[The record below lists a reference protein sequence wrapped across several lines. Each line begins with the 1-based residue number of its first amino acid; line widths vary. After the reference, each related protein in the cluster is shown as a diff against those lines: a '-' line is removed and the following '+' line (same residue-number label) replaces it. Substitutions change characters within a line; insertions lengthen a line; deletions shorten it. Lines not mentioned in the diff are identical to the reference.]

1 MIHRSGKI
9 AVGKGDSAE
18 RFSAQD
24 FSRRRL
30 SIQTKEKAW
39 LRTEVGVPPTV
50 ENDAGDISLRVKSV
64 AGKHRCHLL
73 ADLPF
78 VVAKPSAEQFRAA
91 AIPLLLGA

>member
-24 FSRRRL
+24 LSRRRL

-39 LRTEVGVPPTV
+39 LRTEVGVAPAV
-50 ENDAGDISLRVKSV
+50 ENDAGGITLRVKSV
-64 AGKHRCHLL
+64 AGEHCGHQL

-78 VVAKPSAEQFRAA
+78 IVTVVSP
-91 AIPLLLGA
+91 G